1 MRCTI
6 STMNFIID
14 PSYIPMENV
23 LSNIRFLEKK
33 QNIIMQG
40 EFTKIMYSTEGLTM
54 NGVYVLCPLQ
64 CSSDKPNSVIHTH
77 TQSYSNTSYHKPMIF
92 FQPNHPENYK
102 TMSYFHSFEKTLIDL
117 YMEHTKLYHPS
128 NKHSVHAKTCIYSLY
143 NQLAAGCTKVYRDY
157 CGADG
162 DCRPSNS
169 GSGKSGSGNSCSGN
183 SCSSN
188 SCSGNSSSG
197 NQVYSIKISG
207 VWETS
212 SEIGITYKFI
222 EMNRLEGL

>member
-14 PSYIPMENV
+14 PSYISMENV

-54 NGVYVLCPLQ
+54 NGVYVLCLLQ
-64 CSSDKPNSVIHTH
+64 CSSDKPNTVIH
-77 TQSYSNTSYHKPMIF
+77 TQSYSNSSYHKPMIF
-92 FQPNHPENYK
+92 FQPNHPENGK
-102 TMSYFHSFEKTLIDL
+102 IMSYFHSFEKKLIEFYL
-117 YMEHTKLYHPS
+117 EHTKLYHPS
-128 NKHSVHAKTCIYSLY
+128 NKHLVHEKTPIYLLY
-143 NQLAAGCTKVYRDY
+143 NQLVAGYTKVYRDY
-157 CGADG
+157 CGSDG
-162 DCRPSNS
+162 DGRPSNS
-169 GSGKSGSGNSCSGN
+169 GSGNSG
-183 SCSSN
+183 
-188 SCSGNSSSG
+188 SGNSSSG
-197 NQVYSIKISG
+197 SQVYSIKISG

-222 EMNRLEGL
+222 EMNRLECV